1 LDAAQ
6 DEVKEGDT
14 SDRDRRNELT
24 ARDEELS

>member
-6 DEVKEGDT
+6 DEVKEGEITDT
-14 SDRDRRNELT
+14 DRRNELT